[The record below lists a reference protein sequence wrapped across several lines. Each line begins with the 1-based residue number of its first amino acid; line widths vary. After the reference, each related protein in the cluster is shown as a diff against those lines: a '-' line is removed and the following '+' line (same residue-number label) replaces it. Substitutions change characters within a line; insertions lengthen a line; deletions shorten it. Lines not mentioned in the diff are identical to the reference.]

1 MPKLHSFSRLNNIPL
16 CVYMPHCVYPFIR
29 SRTRG
34 LFYLFAIMS
43 NSVMNVGGGIAA
55 QVSSET
61 LIHSMPLLLLF
72 SHKAM
77 FADPMDCTP
86 PGFSVHGISQ
96 ARVLEWVAI
105 SFSGGYFSPRDGTQ
119 PPALAGGLLSTQ
131 PPGKHSTIPRAK
143 ISLLPQSL
151 ACSSRAQAHRSLTH
165 GIILSKLLKFLLQSL
180 HL

>member
-1 MPKLHSFSRLNNIPL
+1 
-16 CVYMPHCVYPFIR
+16 MPHCVYPFIC

-34 LFYLFAIMS
+34 LFHLFAIMS

-61 LIHSMPLLLLF
+61 SIHSMPLLLLF
-72 SHKAM
+72 SHQAV

-86 PGFSVHGISQ
+86 SGFSVRGISQ
-96 ARVLEWVAI
+96 ARILEWVAT
-105 SFSGGYFSPRDGTQ
+105 SFSGGISPPGVERT
-119 PPALAGGLLSTQ
+119 PPALAGGFLSTQ
-131 PPGKHSTIPRAK
+131 RSATIPRAK

-151 ACSSRAQAHRSLTH
+151 AWLSRAQAHLSPTS
-165 GIILSKLLKFLLQSL
+165 GIILSKLLKFLLQFL